1 MTRAIQQ
8 SVEFSV
14 SPKEL
19 FELYMDSKKHSA
31 ATGGPAKISRK
42 AGGKFTAFGGMLR
55 GKNLVIIPRRMIV
68 QSWRATHWKA
78 ADPDSILVLTF
89 SKSRRGGRIHLV
101 HASVPEY
108 DHRGVSRGW
117 RKYYWNPWKA
127 YLAQRQE
134 KHEAARR

>member
-55 GKNLVIIPRRMIV
+55 GKT
-68 QSWRATHWKA
+68 W
-78 ADPDSILVLTF
+78 
-89 SKSRRGGRIHLV
+89 
-101 HASVPEY
+101 
-108 DHRGVSRGW
+108 
-117 RKYYWNPWKA
+117 
-127 YLAQRQE
+127 
-134 KHEAARR
+134 

>member
-68 QSWRATHWKA
+68 QSWRATHWTA
-78 ADPDSILVLTF
+78 ADADSILV
-89 SKSRRGGRIHLV
+89 
-101 HASVPEY
+101 
-108 DHRGVSRGW
+108 
-117 RKYYWNPWKA
+117 
-127 YLAQRQE
+127 
-134 KHEAARR
+134 